1 MGVGDGGWGDR
12 AMEVCSFFACFNG
25 TSFGRKKFPW
35 NIGLMLFANNVRNRS
50 TVLYHEASKFETFQ
64 LRNNRISSPVE
75 PTNTIYNY
83 IFSLRSNFRL

>member
-1 MGVGDGGWGDR
+1 MGGDR
-12 AMEVCSFFACFNG
+12 AMEMRSFLI
-25 TSFGRKKFPW
+25 TWQKFPW

-64 LRNNRISSPVE
+64 LRNYRISSPVE